1 MHACFLDR
9 CHHRRNNYQ
18 ALTDQT
24 SLVIVRYLFQKQECW
39 NNRVYSCAVSEI
51 WHKSISSVTH
61 MESPLKTRIDINVLF
76 VIVLRKCT
84 VSGNLTVMKAMTKE
98 RIVHHSPE
106 SCRPLSLSKH
116 KVNGSTETEKKFHRN
131 RAKHDIIYY
140 ILLALKRTRIALIS
154 CILSLR

>member
-1 MHACFLDR
+1 
-9 CHHRRNNYQ
+9 
-18 ALTDQT
+18 
-24 SLVIVRYLFQKQECW
+24 
-39 NNRVYSCAVSEI
+39 
-51 WHKSISSVTH
+51 

-116 KVNGSTETEKKFHRN
+116 KVNGSTEIEKKNSFIGIEPN
-131 RAKHDIIYY
+131 TIYY
-140 ILLALKRTRIALIS
+140 ILYFISPKVTRIALIS
-154 CILSLR
+154 CILPFR

>member
-1 MHACFLDR
+1 M
-9 CHHRRNNYQ
+9 Q
-18 ALTDQT
+18 
-24 SLVIVRYLFQKQECW
+24 YLKFGT
-39 NNRVYSCAVSEI
+39 NPYR
-51 WHKSISSVTH
+51 VTH

-116 KVNGSTETEKKFHRN
+116 KVNGSTEIEKKKQFHWN
-131 RAKHDIIYY
+131 RAKHNILYIIFYKPQSDTYCIDILY
-140 ILLALKRTRIALIS
+140 LTF
-154 CILSLR
+154 

>member
-1 MHACFLDR
+1 
-9 CHHRRNNYQ
+9 
-18 ALTDQT
+18 
-24 SLVIVRYLFQKQECW
+24 
-39 NNRVYSCAVSEI
+39 
-51 WHKSISSVTH
+51 

-84 VSGNLTVMKAMTKE
+84 VVSGNLTVMKAMTKE

-116 KVNGSTETEKKFHRN
+116 KVNGSTGIEKKKQFHWN

-140 ILLALKRTRIALIS
+140 ILLASKRTRIALIF
-154 CILSLR
+154 CILSFR